1 MKRIAYILLLA
12 LVSLSASAALKE
24 SYYYQRAEQAYQQ
37 KNYEECLRYAEK
49 GVQEDKKDGLCWAL
63 MAEIYSKR
71 DFARYAEALEA
82 SEKAMP
88 LVKKDRFWL
97 SLLYGIRGDVYYK
110 IGEMQLSADN
120 YSRSLAINP
129 DNLQVQASLADVLHE
144 LKKYKESAELYTK
157 LLANNPQYVY
167 LNAELADNY
176 LAMGDTAT
184 AERYL
189 HFCNS
194 ITGGENIR
202 THLLLSDI
210 ALGRGQ
216 WPLACNEMAKAMFA
230 EGGYD
235 MACDSLSKLCPE
247 LLDAAML
254 NELEAK
260 PNDVQAL
267 NTMGLYHYQNDH
279 FVESAYYTH
288 RAAAASEQP
297 DQFSS
302 LLFGIYR
309 HINSEEAIQY
319 LRVVMKEDSS
329 ASAIYDAM
337 GSELSKLNR
346 KEEALA
352 AARRACQLDPAD
364 GDNFRM
370 LGRRYIEM
378 NMLDQALAAMDTA
391 VMLADTGRIA
401 TAIFNRAEVLRL
413 QGKEAEAKAQ
423 LEEALT
429 LVATDPDRVGT
440 AVYIHA
446 LLGHRDEVEHYAD
459 SISAQ
464 NRFMGEADLVQVYAC
479 MRDKEKVL
487 AHMERYRA
495 LGGRESGY
503 LRHYFRL
510 AWLSEDPDFLKLID
524 LIDADRLADLDRLN
538 KMLVPEEKTTGTTE
552 IPFTR
557 QGGVCQVKCAING
570 LPLYFVFDTG
580 ASDVSISSVEAN
592 FMLKNG
598 YLTESD
604 FLGKQNFVS
613 ATGEIHEGTIIN
625 LREVRVGE
633 IVLKDVKA
641 SVVKSQH
648 APLLLG
654 QTVFRRFG
662 TLEVDNE
669 QNVIRFK

>member
-97 SLLYGIRGDVYYK
+97 SLLYGVRGDVYYK

-120 YSRSLAINP
+120 YRRSLAVNP
-129 DNLQVQASLADVLHE
+129 DNIQVQASLADVLHE
-144 LKKYKESAELYTK
+144 LKQYRESADLYAK
-157 LLANNPQYVY
+157 LLANEPQYVY

-189 HFCNS
+189 GFCNS
-194 ITGGENIR
+194 ITGGENVK
-202 THLLLSDI
+202 THILLSDI
-210 ALGRGQ
+210 ALSRGQ

-230 EGGYD
+230 EGGYEIKS
-235 MACDSLSKLCPE
+235 DSLHDLCPE

-254 NELEAK
+254 NELEGK
-260 PNDVQAL
+260 QHDIQAL
-267 NTMGLYHYQNDH
+267 NTMGLYHYQN
-279 FVESAYYTH
+279 FNPVEAVYYTKL
-288 RAAAASEQP
+288 AAAASEQP
-297 DQFSS
+297 DQYCG
-302 LLFGIYR
+302 LLYGCYR
-309 HINSEEAIQY
+309 NFDPTEAINCLQIALKQDSTDAVYYGLAEQY
-319 LRVVMKEDSS
+319 AKQGEKEL
-329 ASAIYDAM
+329 A
-337 GSELSKLNR
+337 LKNQR
-346 KEEALA
+346 K
-352 AARRACQLDPAD
+352 ACELDPSDAT
-364 GDNFRM
+364 NFRM
-370 LGRRYIEM
+370 LGRRYAEM
-378 NMLDQALAAMDTA
+378 GMLDRALAAMDTA
-391 VMLADTGRIA
+391 IMLADTNQMA
-401 TAIFNRAEVLRL
+401 TALFNRAEVLRM
-413 QGKEAEAKAQ
+413 QGREQEAVAQ
-423 LEEALT
+423 LEEALAVVEEYDRSST
-429 LVATDPDRVGT
+429 LA
-440 AVYIHA
+440 YIHA
-446 LLGHRDEVEHYAD
+446 LLGHREEVAHYAD
-459 SISAQ
+459 SIL
-464 NRFMGEADLVQVYAC
+464 EADGHLAPVAGDLVQVYAC
-479 MRDKEKVL
+479 MQDKEQVI
-487 AHMERYRA
+487 RYLNRYCDW
-495 LGGRESGY
+495 GGLDAGY
-503 LRHYFRL
+503 YRYYFRL
-510 AWLSEDPDFLKLID
+510 FWLKDDADFL
-524 LIDADRLADLDRLN
+524 AAVDRIEAARQAELERLE
-538 KMLVPEEKTTGTTE
+538 KMFAPEEKTTGATE

-598 YLTESD
+598 YLTDAD
-604 FLGKQNFVS
+604 FMGKQNFVS

-625 LREVRVGE
+625 LREVRVGD